1 MVTIRASER
10 PVTEADTDSSRDKR
24 SDIPVNASERAGPG
38 QTNEKVIHRNTII
51 IIIDARLADLEQ
63 RPRERNIAATTRA
76 RGEELWDREAAG
88 VSASFPHFS
97 LFYFSFGNERTR
109 DGGVSIRREREFS

>member
-76 RGEELWDREAAG
+76 RGKSCGIVRQPACLPRFHIFLLET
-88 VSASFPHFS
+88 
-97 LFYFSFGNERTR
+97 NERGMVACR
-109 DGGVSIRREREFS
+109 